1 MVGEGG
7 DFGGLTARNLL
18 LEERSRKPGF
28 GGIHGGERGLI
39 IAIVCLFGYRLLMKP
54 TEIYL
59 IILIGFFL
67 CIWGVGE
74 FLWRKSKDA
83 GWINKAKG
91 NKSVR
96 KYRESIAGQKFG
108 ELSKIEK
115 QQLIAAI
122 TNEQMRIVSRAVPWF
137 FIIMFLITGLE

>member
-1 MVGEGG
+1 
-7 DFGGLTARNLL
+7 
-18 LEERSRKPGF
+18 
-28 GGIHGGERGLI
+28 
-39 IAIVCLFGYRLLMKP
+39 MKP
-54 TEIYL
+54 TEVYL

-108 ELSKIEK
+108 ELSEIEK
-115 QQLIAAI
+115 QQLRAAI
-122 TNEQMRIVSRAVPWF
+122 TNEQMRIVSRGLPWF
-137 FIIMFLITGLE
+137 FIIMFLITGVE

>member
-1 MVGEGG
+1 
-7 DFGGLTARNLL
+7 
-18 LEERSRKPGF
+18 
-28 GGIHGGERGLI
+28 
-39 IAIVCLFGYRLLMKP
+39 MKP
-54 TEIYL
+54 TDIYL

-74 FLWRKSKDA
+74 FIWRKSNDA
-83 GWINKAKG
+83 SWINKAKG

-115 QQLIAAI
+115 QQLRAAI
-122 TNEQMRIVSRAVPWF
+122 TNAEMRIVSRAVPWF

>member
-1 MVGEGG
+1 
-7 DFGGLTARNLL
+7 
-18 LEERSRKPGF
+18 
-28 GGIHGGERGLI
+28 
-39 IAIVCLFGYRLLMKP
+39 MKP

-91 NKSVR
+91 NMSVK
-96 KYRESIAGQKFG
+96 KYRESIAG
-108 ELSKIEK
+108 
-115 QQLIAAI
+115 
-122 TNEQMRIVSRAVPWF
+122 
-137 FIIMFLITGLE
+137 

>member
-1 MVGEGG
+1 
-7 DFGGLTARNLL
+7 
-18 LEERSRKPGF
+18 
-28 GGIHGGERGLI
+28 
-39 IAIVCLFGYRLLMKP
+39 MKP
-54 TEIYL
+54 TEVYL

-91 NKSVR
+91 NMSVK
-96 KYRESIAGQKFG
+96 KYRESIAGQKFE
-108 ELSKIEK
+108 ELSEVEK
-115 QQLIAAI
+115 EELGAAI
-122 TNEQMRIVSRAVPWF
+122 KNEQWRIVSRGLPWF

>member
-1 MVGEGG
+1 
-7 DFGGLTARNLL
+7 
-18 LEERSRKPGF
+18 
-28 GGIHGGERGLI
+28 
-39 IAIVCLFGYRLLMKP
+39 MKP
-54 TEIYL
+54 TDIYL

-74 FLWRKSKDA
+74 FLWRKSKVA

-122 TNEQMRIVSRAVPWF
+122 RNEQMRIASRAVPWF

>member
-1 MVGEGG
+1 
-7 DFGGLTARNLL
+7 
-18 LEERSRKPGF
+18 
-28 GGIHGGERGLI
+28 
-39 IAIVCLFGYRLLMKP
+39 MKP
-54 TEIYL
+54 TDIYL

-115 QQLIAAI
+115 QQLSTAI
-122 TNEQMRIVSRAVPWF
+122 KNEEMRIASRAVPWF

>member
-1 MVGEGG
+1 
-7 DFGGLTARNLL
+7 
-18 LEERSRKPGF
+18 
-28 GGIHGGERGLI
+28 
-39 IAIVCLFGYRLLMKP
+39 MKA
-54 TEIYL
+54 TDIYL

-67 CIWGVGE
+67 FIWGVGE

-91 NKSVR
+91 NKSVK

-108 ELSKIEK
+108 ELSEVEK
-115 QQLIAAI
+115 EELIAALK
-122 TNEQMRIVSRAVPWF
+122 NEQWRIVSRGLPWF

>member
-1 MVGEGG
+1 
-7 DFGGLTARNLL
+7 
-18 LEERSRKPGF
+18 
-28 GGIHGGERGLI
+28 
-39 IAIVCLFGYRLLMKP
+39 MKP
-54 TEIYL
+54 TDIYL

-67 CIWGVGE
+67 FIWGVGE

-91 NKSVR
+91 NKAKGNMSVK

-108 ELSKIEK
+108 KLSEVEKDELT
-115 QQLIAAI
+115 AAL
-122 TNEQMRIVSRAVPWF
+122 TNEQWRIVSRAVPWF

>member
-1 MVGEGG
+1 
-7 DFGGLTARNLL
+7 
-18 LEERSRKPGF
+18 
-28 GGIHGGERGLI
+28 
-39 IAIVCLFGYRLLMKP
+39 MKP
-54 TEIYL
+54 TDIYL

-108 ELSKIEK
+108 ELSEIEK
-115 QQLIAAI
+115 QQLTAAL
-122 TNEQMRIVSRAVPWF
+122 TNETWRIASRAVPWF
-137 FIIMFLITGLE
+137 FIIMFLITGIE

>member
-1 MVGEGG
+1 
-7 DFGGLTARNLL
+7 
-18 LEERSRKPGF
+18 
-28 GGIHGGERGLI
+28 
-39 IAIVCLFGYRLLMKP
+39 MKP

-91 NKSVR
+91 NMSVK

-108 ELSKIEK
+108 ELREVEK
-115 QQLIAAI
+115 EELRAAI
-122 TNEQMRIVSRAVPWF
+122 TNEQWRIVSRGLPWF

>member
-1 MVGEGG
+1 
-7 DFGGLTARNLL
+7 
-18 LEERSRKPGF
+18 
-28 GGIHGGERGLI
+28 
-39 IAIVCLFGYRLLMKP
+39 MKP
-54 TEIYL
+54 TDIYL

-91 NKSVR
+91 NMSVK

-108 ELSKIEK
+108 ELSEVEK
-115 QQLIAAI
+115 EELIAAL
-122 TNEQMRIVSRAVPWF
+122 TNEQWRIVSRGLPWF
-137 FIIMFLITGLE
+137 FIIMFLITGVE

>member
-1 MVGEGG
+1 MAG
-7 DFGGLTARNLL
+7 
-18 LEERSRKPGF
+18 RSRKPGF
-28 GGIHGGERGLI
+28 GGTHGGERGLI

-54 TEIYL
+54 ADIYL
-59 IILIGFFL
+59 IIIVGFFL
-67 CIWGVGE
+67 FIWGGGE

-91 NKSVR
+91 NMSVK

-108 ELSKIEK
+108 ELSKVEK
-115 QQLIAAI
+115 GELIAAL
-122 TNEQMRIVSRAVPWF
+122 TNEQWRIVSRAVPWF